1 MKIKREKF
9 QTFIN
14 CTPDKDTPT
23 YEVLGE
29 DLEDLSI
36 NMGANVV
43 KKNNILGKSSVN
55 IDSYDKNAS
64 VSPYIADKGTPL
76 FTYLKG
82 IIDDEKVMDD
92 LRTDVVNVD
101 IFGAESGTSYPA
113 IKEEVVI
120 EVVSHGGNTE
130 GYQIPFNIHFTGVR
144 TKGTFNPTTKAF
156 SASA

>member
-36 NMGANVV
+36 EMGANVV
-43 KKNNILGKSSVN
+43 KKNNILGKSSIN

-92 LRTDVVNVD
+92 VRTDVVNVD
-101 IFGAESGTSYPA
+101 IFGADSGTSYPA